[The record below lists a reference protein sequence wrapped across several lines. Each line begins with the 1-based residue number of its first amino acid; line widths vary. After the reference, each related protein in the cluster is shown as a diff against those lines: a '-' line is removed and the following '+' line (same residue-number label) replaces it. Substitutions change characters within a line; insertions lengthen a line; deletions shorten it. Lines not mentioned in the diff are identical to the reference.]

1 MRQMDGRKISGKEN
15 FGCSAHDGDDEDGN
29 EISFPIR
36 RVLREEKGE
45 MLPCDVSNRVSALKA
60 QNAIN
65 FDILRRGFYE
75 AWEKGKL
82 EIC

>member
-1 MRQMDGRKISGKEN
+1 
-15 FGCSAHDGDDEDGN
+15 
-29 EISFPIR
+29 
-36 RVLREEKGE
+36 

-75 AWEKGKL
+75 AWEKVNWRFARYTDAMITCVCLYVL
-82 EIC
+82 EGFKVNKKKEFLP